1 MLSLLTANQHWAARI
16 GSAASRIIMNLGGF
30 GVLCLAIADSSFLS
44 LPEGNDLLIVILS
57 TGKSWGNMAY
67 YAGMTIIG
75 SVIGCFL
82 LYSVGR
88 KGGGPLLRKKFSQ
101 QRIERAER
109 LFEKYGILTVVIPSI
124 LPPPMPFKIFVLS
137 AGVFQMKPGEF
148 LVAVIVGRTIRYFT
162 WGILAVLYGD
172 AVKLYMQ
179 QNLNQIGV
187 VLFAFFGL
195 ALGLGALYLF
205 RRSRTVR

>member
-1 MLSLLTANQHWAARI
+1 
-16 GSAASRIIMNLGGF
+16 
-30 GVLCLAIADSSFLS
+30 
-44 LPEGNDLLIVILS
+44 
-57 TGKSWGNMAY
+57 
-67 YAGMTIIG
+67 
-75 SVIGCFL
+75 
-82 LYSVGR
+82 
-88 KGGGPLLRKKFSQ
+88 
-101 QRIERAER
+101 
-109 LFEKYGILTVVIPSI
+109 VIPSI